1 MRRLVCALASAA
13 LIGAGLTAAGGTA
26 GAAPALPAAA
36 PTAATTAPPGAAKA
50 YVPPP
55 INWRACDNETL
66 KAAGARC
73 GTLIVP
79 LDYAKP
85 RGKKVQLAVSRV
97 KHTTKKSQ
105 GPMVVNPGG
114 PGGSGL
120 IYSIA
125 GSWLPNNGEAGDAY
139 DWIGLDPR
147 GVGSSKPALSCDTDL
162 NAPGSRP
169 AYVPE
174 SQGDINTWLERSAD
188 YAQACADE
196 NGPIL
201 EHNDTRT
208 WVKDL
213 DSLRKALGEKKLS
226 LYGFSYGTYLGAAY
240 ASTYPKKVHR
250 FVLDGVVQPSK
261 VWYEMNLDQERQ
273 FDANIDT
280 FFDWVAENDAAYGL
294 GTDGDAVRQIYYDV
308 LQQLTDDPEPDFG
321 AADWNDVFTGA
332 AYYVFGW
339 DSVAHVLEAAAEGD
353 LGPAKAAYGNPTGP
367 GSDNTYAT
375 YLAVECTDAPW
386 PSDWEVW
393 QQDAEEIDA
402 TKPFL
407 AWNNTWFNAPCL
419 TWSVPPKQ
427 PIKISGKGV
436 PPVLLIAETHDA
448 ATPFAGALEL
458 RSLFKRSILIEGV
471 GGTTHS
477 GSLSGIACTD
487 NKIARYLKTGKLPAR
502 KPGNR
507 SDVECAPVSP
517 PDATSGAP
525 EALTL
530 RERLARE
537 ALPAAVR

>member
-1 MRRLVCALASAA
+1 MRRLVCALASAT
-13 LIGAGLTAAGGTA
+13 LIGVGLTAAGGTA
-26 GAAPALPAAA
+26 GAAPALPA
-36 PTAATTAPPGAAKA
+36 TAATAPVAAAAPAA
-50 YVPPP
+50 YDPPA
-55 INWRACDNETL
+55 IRWGRCDSATL
-66 KAAGARC
+66 RSAGARC
-73 GTLIVP
+73 GMLTVP

-85 RGKKVQLAVSRV
+85 RGTKIKLAVSRV
-97 KHTTKKSQ
+97 KHTTERSQ

-125 GSWLPNNGEAGDAY
+125 GSWLPNDAGAGY

-147 GVGSSKPALSCDTDL
+147 GVGSSRPALSCDPDI

-174 SQGDINTWLERSAD
+174 NQADINTWLERSAD
-188 YAQACADE
+188 YAQACADK

-201 EHNDTRT
+201 EHDDTRA
-208 WVKDL
+208 WVRDL

-240 ASTYPKKVHR
+240 ATTFPKKVHR
-250 FVLDGVVQPSK
+250 FVLDGVVQPSR
-261 VWYEMNLDQERQ
+261 VWYELNLDQERQ

-308 LQQLTDDPEPDFG
+308 LQQLTDDPEPDFS

-332 AYYVFGW
+332 AYYVYGW
-339 DSVAHVLEAAAEGD
+339 DQTAHILEAAAEGD
-353 LGPAKAAYGNPTGP
+353 LGPAKAAYGDPTGP
-367 GSDNTYAT
+367 GSDNSYAT

-386 PSDWEVW
+386 PADWDVW
-393 QQDAEEIDA
+393 QDDAEEIHA

-419 TWSVPPKQ
+419 TWPVPPSR

-477 GSLSGIACTD
+477 GSLSGVACTD
-487 NKIARYLKTGKLPAR
+487 NRIARYLKTGRLPAR

-507 SDVECAPVSP
+507 SDVRCAPVSP
-517 PDATSGAP
+517 PEATPGAP
-525 EALTL
+525 ERTTL

-537 ALPAAVR
+537 ALPATVR